1 MRTIR
6 TIRVCQDKHVLIE
19 PEPEGDFF
27 YTSNILLVRQ
37 DAPSEN
43 DVVKAAEGRWIYR
56 PIRLSLEIDKPPISG
71 RLDVHTHHSL
81 KGIKREYLDTMFPQD
96 LPPRIMPHDLGLE
109 GSFKLTFYNYY
120 HQLLLLTMP
129 GDKIYLR
136 LNKKEPFKGK
146 LEVLFC

>member
-1 MRTIR
+1 MRTIK
-6 TIRVCQDKHVLIE
+6 TVKICQDKHVFIE
-19 PEPEGDFF
+19 PEREGDFF
-27 YTSNILLVRQ
+27 YAANLLFERQ
-37 DAPSEN
+37 NTPSEN
-43 DVVKAAEGRWIYR
+43 DIVKAAEGRWIYR
-56 PIRLSLEIDKPPISG
+56 PIRFSLEIDKPPVYG
-71 RLDVHTHHSL
+71 WLDIHTHHSL
-81 KGIKREYLDTMFPQD
+81 KGVRREYLGSMLLQDFPPKVT
-96 LPPRIMPHDLGLE
+96 LHDLGLE